1 MSTYLVHLFAA
12 GLETELFYSK
22 AAWEAGSHLPH
33 TRKEAE
39 MRKQSRSRRLYIS
52 FILALCLKV
61 FAMLDYFVRI
71 FQYGIDLKFNSKMR
85 IFENRDVLSRDV
97 TLYKT
102 ICSLKLNILGCS
114 VYHPNIMVQTQVEE
128 TYSPKR
134 GRVTWIERNVVF
146 WSLIAT

>member
-1 MSTYLVHLFAA
+1 
-12 GLETELFYSK
+12 
-22 AAWEAGSHLPH
+22 
-33 TRKEAE
+33 
-39 MRKQSRSRRLYIS
+39 
-52 FILALCLKV
+52 
-61 FAMLDYFVRI
+61 MLDYFVRI

-134 GRVTWIERNVVF
+134 GRVT
-146 WSLIAT
+146 